1 MARSVNPELL
11 DAVKRYAPT
20 IGLTPKELLGIY
32 SYETAGSLDPW
43 QRGPTTKWGTH
54 RGLIQ
59 WGEPQARQYGV
70 SAATPVA
77 KQVEAS
83 LKYLQ
88 DRGFRPGM
96 GLAQAYAAVN
106 AGGVSAKHLQ
116 ARDAAAGGAPGTVL
130 DKVNKQFAPH
140 LARAERLLGGDA
152 GGTTAVASAAPVPMP
167 PRRPAEATATAA
179 LPTSPLPNVG
189 APDRGILAD
198 TPDPFKAI
206 ADAAEKRQAEQAA
219 VLAASQAAAQQQPQ
233 APPMAPPPPEQSQQQ
248 AINYAGLIMPR
259 IRRGLLA
266 DDYSSGLLG
275 AA

>member
-1 MARSVNPELL
+1 VARSVNPELL

-32 SYETAGSLDPW
+32 SYETGGTLDPW
-43 QRGPTTKWGTH
+43 QKGPTTKWGQH

-59 WGEPQARQYGV
+59 WGEQQRNQYGV
-70 SAATPVA
+70 TASTPVA

-83 LKYLQ
+83 LQYLQ

-167 PRRPAEATATAA
+167 PRRPAEVAA
-179 LPTSPLPNVG
+179 APPTSPLPNVG

-206 ADAAEKRQAEQAA
+206 ADAAEKRQAEQ
-219 VLAASQAAAQQQPQ
+219 QAMLAAQQQAQQQAPQ
-233 APPMAPPPPEQSQQQ
+233 AQPMAPPPPEQPQQQ
-248 AINYAGLIMPR
+248 VINYAGLIMPR